1 MKTEERATDLMK
13 CALCG
18 YAFSA
23 EQAQAACQ
31 SCPFHRKCRLI
42 RCPNCGYET
51 PARAQGGL
59 RRGLL
64 FRDAEER
71 ENRRTAKA

>member
-1 MKTEERATDLMK
+1 MK

-23 EQAQAACQ
+23 EQSEGACQ
-31 SCPFHRKCRLI
+31 GCPLHRKCRLV

-51 PARAQGGL
+51 PARACKGG
-59 RRGLL
+59 RR
-64 FRDAEER
+64 
-71 ENRRTAKA
+71 

>member
-1 MKTEERATDLMK
+1 MKTEGRTADLMK

-23 EQAQAACQ
+23 EQAATACEG
-31 SCPFHRKCRLI
+31 CPFHRKCRLI

-51 PARAQGGL
+51 PPCKGGKKTNEG
-59 RRGLL
+59 R
-64 FRDAEER
+64 
-71 ENRRTAKA
+71 

>member
-1 MKTEERATDLMK
+1 MKIEGRTTDLMK

-18 YAFSA
+18 YTYSA

-31 SCPFHRKCRLI
+31 NCPFHRKCRLI

-51 PARAQGGL
+51 PAGRRA
-59 RRGLL
+59 
-64 FRDAEER
+64 
-71 ENRRTAKA
+71 